1 MNNMI
6 QGRKENG
13 FTLIELVMVIVILG
27 ILAAFALPR
36 FANLS
41 SDARIATLDGAIG
54 AVKSAAAIA
63 HARWLANGDGATQI
77 ELDGIF
83 VTMSDKGYPTQA
95 ADGIGVAAQIKDD
108 FTLDETGGTNS
119 TARITPKS
127 ASDTDGD
134 GTIECYFEY
143 DETDG
148 TVSNRFVDDC

>member
-63 HARWLANGDGATQI
+63 HARWLANGDGATSI
-77 ELDGIF
+77 KLDGIS
-83 VTMSDKGYPTQA
+83 VNMSNQGYPTQA
-95 ADGIGVAAQIKDD
+95 TGGIDVAAQIKDD
-108 FTLDETGGTNS
+108 FTLDATGGTNS
-119 TARITPKS
+119 TARITPNS
-127 ASDTDGD
+127 AN
-134 GTIECYFEY
+134 GTIACYFEY

-148 TVSNRFVDDC
+148 TVSNRTVTDC